1 MLKLNAFMKYTTTI
15 LFASILFLVSCQNE
29 NENKST
35 TEIQNNKSQMNINDS
50 FDAQGHRGARGLAPE
65 NTIPAFLKALEYG
78 MTTLELDVVISKD
91 GEFVVSHEPWFN
103 HSIALQPNGA
113 GIKEENEQSF
123 NLYQMNYDEIAKYD
137 VGSLGNP
144 NFLEQAKQNAAKPTL
159 QMVVEATTRYL
170 LNNDLLPV
178 YFNIETKTTPDGDNI
193 FHPEPK
199 EFVEKLY
206 NEIHR
211 LGIEEFTTI
220 QSFDTRTLE
229 ILHQMDST
237 ISTALLIYHE
247 DDGND
252 NIQKSLKTLSFKPNI
267 YSCYYKYVTE
277 EMIDYAHLNN
287 IKVIPW
293 TVNEPE
299 EMKRFI
305 EMGVDGLITDY
316 PDRLNELRIT
326 N

>member
-1 MLKLNAFMKYTTTI
+1 M
-15 LFASILFLVSCQNE
+15 SCGNQNE
-29 NENKST
+29 NTNILEQENNESL
-35 TEIQNNKSQMNINDS
+35 MNSNDA

-91 GEFVVSHEPWFN
+91 GQLVVSHEPWFN
-103 HSIALQPNGA
+103 HSIALQPNGDA
-113 GIKEENEQSF
+113 ITEENEQSF
-123 NLYQMNYDEIAKYD
+123 NLYQMNYSEIEKYD

-144 NFLEQAKQNAAKPTL
+144 NFPEQQKQKVAKPTL
-159 QMVVEATTRYL
+159 AMVVETATKYL
-170 LNNDLLPV
+170 LDNDLSPV
-178 YFNIETKTTPDGDNI
+178 YFNIETKTTPDSDNI
-193 FHPEPK
+193 FHPKPTA
-199 EFVEKLY
+199 FVEILY
-206 NEIHR
+206 KEIVH
-211 LGIEEFTTI
+211 LGIKEHTTI

-229 ILHQMDST
+229 VLHEMDST

-252 NIQKSLKTLSFKPNI
+252 NIEKSLKTLSFKPNI
-267 YSCYYKYVTE
+267 YSCYYKYVTK
-277 EMIDYAHLNN
+277 EMIDYAHLNE
-287 IKVIPW
+287 IKIIPW

-299 EMKRFI
+299 DMKRFI

-316 PDRLNELRIT
+316 PNRLRQLRIE

>member
-1 MLKLNAFMKYTTTI
+1 M
-15 LFASILFLVSCQNE
+15 SCQNQSE
-29 NENKST
+29 NENK
-35 TEIQNNKSQMNINDS
+35 TENQNNTSEMNNNDS

-65 NTIPAFLKALEYG
+65 NTIPAFLKALEHG
-78 MTTLELDVVISKD
+78 MRTLELDVVISKD
-91 GEFVVSHEPWFN
+91 GQLVVSHEPWFN
-103 HSIALQPNGA
+103 HSIALQPNRE

-144 NFLEQAKQNAAKPTL
+144 NFLEQEKQKVAKPTL
-159 QMVVEATTRYL
+159 EMVVEATTRYL
-170 LNNDLLPV
+170 LTNDLLPV
-178 YFNIETKTTPDGDNI
+178 YFNIETKTTAKGDNV

-199 EFVEKLY
+199 EFVEILY
-206 NEIHR
+206 NEIRR
-211 LGIEEFTTI
+211 LGIETFTTV

-229 ILHQMDST
+229 ILHEMDSS

-252 NIQKSLKTLSFKPNI
+252 NIEKSLKTLSFKPNI
-267 YSCYYKYVTE
+267 YSCYYKYVTK
-277 EMIDYAHLNN
+277 EMIDYAHSNE

-293 TVNEPE
+293 TVNELE
-299 EMKRFI
+299 DMKRFM

-316 PDRLNELRIT
+316 PNRLEQLRIK

>member
-1 MLKLNAFMKYTTTI
+1 M
-15 LFASILFLVSCQNE
+15 SCQNQSE
-29 NENKST
+29 NENK
-35 TEIQNNKSQMNINDS
+35 TENQNNTSEMNNNDS
-50 FDAQGHRGARGLAPE
+50 FDAQGHRGARGLVPE
-65 NTIPAFLKALEYG
+65 NTIPAFLKALEHG

-91 GEFVVSHEPWFN
+91 GQLVVSHEPWFN
-103 HSIALQPNGA
+103 HSIALQPNGE

-144 NFLEQAKQNAAKPTL
+144 NFLEQEKQKVAKPTL
-159 QMVVEATTRYL
+159 EMVVEATTRYL
-170 LNNDLLPV
+170 LTNDLLPV
-178 YFNIETKTTPDGDNI
+178 YFNIETKTTAKGDNV

-199 EFVEKLY
+199 EFVEILY
-206 NEIHR
+206 NEIRR
-211 LGIEEFTTI
+211 LGIETFTTV

-229 ILHQMDST
+229 ILHEMDSS

-252 NIQKSLKTLSFKPNI
+252 NIEKSLKTLSFKPNI
-267 YSCYYKYVTE
+267 YSCYYKYVTK
-277 EMIDYAHLNN
+277 EMIDYAHSNE

-299 EMKRFI
+299 DMKRFM

-316 PDRLNELRIT
+316 PNRLEQLRIK